1 MDRSGN
7 RGRVL
12 VAREADEK
20 QAREQVAR
28 ARRVVVKV
36 GTRVV
41 AAREGG
47 VNRGFL
53 DDLAQ
58 QVARL
63 RERGI
68 EVVIVTSGAVHLGRR
83 ALAHVG
89 RGSVS
94 ARQAMAAVGQ
104 PELMRHYA
112 EAFAPH
118 GLIPAQLLLTA
129 DDMTHRERY
138 LNIRNTLETLLRE
151 GAVPVINENDSVSI
165 EGITFGENDRLAAL
179 VAIKVRADALIF
191 LSDQPGLL
199 TGDPRKDAEARLVT
213 AVLPGEDLSA
223 CAGSK
228 GGAES
233 AGGMAAK
240 LEAARMA
247 AECGIVVVIGDGR
260 EPAVVQR
267 LLEGEQLGTVFVPG
281 PPMEARKA
289 WLATTAEPS
298 GELVVDEGA
307 KRALL
312 AEDGASL
319 LPVGVREVR
328 GNFSRGD
335 VVIVRGPSG
344 EELARGLVSYSADEL
359 RRIAGHR
366 TREVEKILGRRGDD
380 EAVHRD
386 NMVVTAP
393 HHASNAK

>member
-1 MDRSGN
+1 M
-7 RGRVL
+7 
-12 VAREADEK
+12 ADE
-20 QAREQVAR
+20 ARTDEERRTREQLTR

-47 VNRGFL
+47 VNRTFL
-53 DDLAQ
+53 DDLAR
-58 QVARL
+58 QVAQL
-63 RERGI
+63 RERGV
-68 EVVIVTSGAVHLGRR
+68 EAVIVTSGAVHLGRR
-83 ALAHVG
+83 ALAHTG

-94 ARQAMAAVGQ
+94 VRQAMAAIGQ

-112 EAFAPH
+112 EAFAPY
-118 GLIPAQLLLTA
+118 GLVPAQLLLTA
-129 DDMTHRERY
+129 EDMTHRERY
-138 LNIRNTLETLLRE
+138 LNVRNTLETLVRQ

-179 VAIKVRADALIF
+179 IAIKVRADALVF

-199 TGDPRKDAEARLVT
+199 TGDPRRDANARLVT
-213 AVLPGEDLSA
+213 AVLSGQDLSA
-223 CAGSK
+223 YA
-228 GGAES
+228 GGAGGKES
-233 AGGMAAK
+233 VGGMAAK

-247 AECGIVVVIGDGR
+247 AECGIVVVIADGS
-260 EPAVVQR
+260 ESAVVVR
-267 LLEGEQLGTVFVPG
+267 LLNGEPLGTVFVPG

-298 GELVVDEGA
+298 GELIVDEGA

-328 GNFSRGD
+328 GDFSRGD
-335 VVIVRGPSG
+335 VVIVRGPGG
-344 EELARGLVSYSADEL
+344 EELARGLVSYSAEEL

-366 TREVEKILGRRGDD
+366 TRDVEKILGRRGDD

-386 NMVVTAP
+386 NMVVTALP
-393 HHASNAK
+393 HLHGTG

>member
-1 MDRSGN
+1 MDEER
-7 RGRVL
+7 
-12 VAREADEK
+12 
-20 QAREQVAR
+20 R
-28 ARRVVVKV
+28 ARDQLAKARRIVVKV
-36 GTRVV
+36 GTRIV

-47 VNRGFL
+47 VNRAFL
-53 DDLAQ
+53 NDLAG
-58 QVARL
+58 QVAQL
-63 RERGI
+63 RQRGV
-68 EVVIVTSGAVHLGRR
+68 ETVLVTSGAVHLGRR

-94 ARQAMAAVGQ
+94 ARQAMAAIGQ
-104 PELMRHYA
+104 PELMLHYA

-129 DDMTHRERY
+129 EDMTHRERY
-138 LNIRNTLETLLRE
+138 LNVRNTLETLLRQ

-179 VAIKVRADALIF
+179 VAIKVRADALVF

-199 TGDPRKDAEARLVT
+199 TGDPRQDANARLVP
-213 AVLPGEDLSA
+213 AVLPGQDLSG
-223 CAGSK
+223 CAGGT
-228 GGAES
+228 GGTES
-233 AGGMAAK
+233 AGGMSAK

-260 EPAVVQR
+260 EPGVVVR
-267 LLEGEQLGTVFVPG
+267 LLDGERLGTVFVPG

-328 GNFSRGD
+328 GDFSRGD
-335 VVIVRGPSG
+335 VVIVRGPEG
-344 EELARGLVSYSADEL
+344 EELARGLVSYSAEEL

-366 TREVEKILGRRGDD
+366 TRDVERILGRRGDD

-393 HHASNAK
+393 HQPQRAT